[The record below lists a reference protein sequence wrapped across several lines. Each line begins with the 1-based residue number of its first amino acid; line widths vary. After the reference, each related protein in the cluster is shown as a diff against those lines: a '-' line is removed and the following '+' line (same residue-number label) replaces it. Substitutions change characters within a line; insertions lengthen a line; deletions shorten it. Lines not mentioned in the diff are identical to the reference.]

1 MREKES
7 MAHAQALY
15 EKQIRQARKEAFKAS
30 STVLKMREEVKTARN
45 QSTLRREEVDELK
58 RHAEQRDQSLFQAQ
72 NDLVSLQED
81 IDAMKHQLEIAE
93 EEKLTLRSTL
103 QEEEL
108 ARIAAEGKLA
118 LPSSRDHD
126 EASDDTEP
134 SVIRRESLK
143 ENLDPIPGQSPIDE
157 EVLGEIAT
165 IKGALLAEQRL
176 REQAQDSMH
185 FMKMECQLRCCS
197 CRIAERRGKV
207 YLHDD
212 TFDKSQELNASSK
225 RRSPEVQTSMK
236 RSRPNEAVEE
246 DKVMPD
252 LPQPIA
258 QPIDVEPLISF
269 SPKSGT
275 FHTAVS
281 TEENPPLPQPAF
293 GTYSTVRS
301 TTPPSPCLEPH
312 DLSTI
317 NESPSQPPPPIAT
330 PSTPHHLPI
339 SPPSPL
345 LAIHNNTTTLTTR
358 VPIAPLILTPAR
370 PATASIPFSPDV
382 TISREEALEQ
392 IRQRRGRARSV
403 TAAAQSTPN
412 RHFSG
417 AASPTRRDISAPAK
431 TPAR

>member
-30 STVLKMREEVKTARN
+30 STVLKMRDEVKTTRN
-45 QSTLRREEVDELK
+45 QSTLRREEVEELK
-58 RHAEQRDQSLFQAQ
+58 RQAEQRDQSLFQAQ
-72 NDLVSLQED
+72 NELVTLQED
-81 IDAMKHQLEIAE
+81 IDAMKHQLEVAE
-93 EEKLTLRSTL
+93 EEKFTLRSTL

-118 LPSSRDHD
+118 LPPSRDVD
-126 EASDDTEP
+126 EASDDIEP
-134 SVIRRESLK
+134 SVMKRESLK
-143 ENLDPIPGQSPIDE
+143 ENLNPISSQSPIDE

-165 IKGALLAEQRL
+165 LKGALLAEQRL
-176 REQAQDSMH
+176 REQAQDNMH

-212 TFDKSQELNASSK
+212 TFDKSQELNSSSK
-225 RRSPEVQTSMK
+225 RRSQEVQMSVK
-236 RSRPNEAVEE
+236 RSKPSEAVEE
-246 DKVMPD
+246 AKVMPD

-258 QPIDVEPLISF
+258 QPLDIEPLISF

-281 TEENPPLPQPAF
+281 TEDNPQPPQPHF
-293 GTYSTVRS
+293 GASSTVRS
-301 TTPPSPCLEPH
+301 TTPPSPILEPH

-317 NESPSQPPPPIAT
+317 NESPSQPPPPFAI
-330 PSTPHHLPI
+330 PSTSHHLPI

-345 LAIHNNTTTLTTR
+345 PTIHNNISLTTR

-370 PATASIPFSPDV
+370 PATATIPFSPDV

-403 TAAAQSTPN
+403 TAAAQSTPK

-417 AASPTRRDISAPAK
+417 AISPSRRDISAPAK
-431 TPAR
+431 TPVR